1 VDPLTGAPGPA
12 PKDLERENLYLRQ
25 RVAQLTD
32 DVSSLAAEG
41 ERLRQTLE
49 RMYGRVA
56 ARRPDPLSGGQ

>member
-1 VDPLTGAPGPA
+1 MDPLIDAPGPA

-32 DVSSLAAEG
+32 DVSSLAAEAD
-41 ERLRQTLE
+41 RLRQTLE
-49 RMYGRVA
+49 RMRGRVA